1 MSKKDKEIP
10 SKEVAQEKIAE
21 QQMEEGLNEGAQAEG
36 GAEPAKQFSEPEIQ
50 ELIAKAAAVE
60 QAQEKLIRLQ
70 ADFENHRKRLVREKE
85 EFLKFA
91 NVGLLEAL
99 IPVLDNFDLALLHAR
114 QDHDPKHIVQG
125 VEMIRKMFGDVLKKQ
140 GIEVMEPLNEKFD
153 PHKHEA
159 IAFEETDNKEEGMI
173 VAVIQAGYLLHGRL
187 IRPATVKITKKKAQ
201 TEENK

>member
-21 QQMEEGLNEGAQAEG
+21 QQMEEGLNGAQAEG
-36 GAEPAKQFSEPEIQ
+36 AAEPAKELSEQEIQ

-60 QAQEKLIRLQ
+60 QAQEKLIRMQ

-91 NVGLLEAL
+91 NVGLLEEL
-99 IPVLDNFDLALLHAR
+99 IPLLDNFDLALLHAR

-125 VEMIRKMFGDVLKKQ
+125 VEMIRKLFGDLLKRQ
-140 GIEVMEPLNEKFD
+140 GVEIIEPLNEKFD

-159 IAFEETDNKEEGMI
+159 VAFEETDDKEEGII
-173 VAVIQAGYLLHGRL
+173 VTVIQAGYLLHGRL
-187 IRPATVKITKKKAQ
+187 IRPAMVKITKKKAQ
-201 TEENK
+201 KEENK

>member
-10 SKEVAQEKIAE
+10 SKEVEQEKIVQ
-21 QQMEEGLNEGAQAEG
+21 QQMEEALGQGGQTEGA
-36 GAEPAKQFSEPEIQ
+36 AEPAKEFSEQEIQ

-60 QAQEKLIRLQ
+60 QAQEKLIRMQ

-91 NVGLLEAL
+91 NVGLLEEL

-125 VEMIRKMFGDVLKKQ
+125 VTMIRKLFGDVLKRQ

-159 IAFEETDNKEEGMI
+159 VAFEEADDKEEGMI

-187 IRPATVKITKKKAQ
+187 IRPAKVKITKKKTQ
-201 TEENK
+201 KEENK